1 VNVITVIML
10 TILTPSCQD
19 ASASRAPIPARFTA
33 FCKNTGHGASGR
45 KKICATT
52 KNWPI
57 GKIEYVATVDLIN
70 GYLIDRFNR
79 ISLEFAVYLVN
90 SLHINYLCSQTVA
103 IAIWAKYQPYGQTSA
118 M

>member
-1 VNVITVIML
+1 MPGRSLPERFEIVIQLFLKTL
-10 TILTPSCQD
+10 ARD
-19 ASASRAPIPARFTA
+19 ATA

-70 GYLIDRFNR
+70 SYLIDRFNR